1 MTQEKRFPARAEVVL
16 IPMTGKPSLYPG
28 LFIFTTPC
36 RMVRPV
42 RNLFYGRNEWI
53 GTLEQVGIGY
63 FLYKALTVTE
73 VPGIK
78 NRVLKILVKGA
89 EDGA

>member
-1 MTQEKRFPARAEVVL
+1 
-16 IPMTGKPSLYPG
+16 MTGKPSLYPG

-53 GTLEQVGIGY
+53 GTLEQVGFAY
-63 FLYKALTVTE
+63 FLYKALTIAEAPAIPETNQ
-73 VPGIK
+73 VPIR
-78 NRVLKILVKGA
+78 NNVLENIC
-89 EDGA
+89 ERS